1 MDYLRC
7 QNRVFL
13 PVTVATF
20 LLIVLA
26 IQESNPYEAQA
37 IGGKS
42 APVYHPP
49 LSKPYD
55 SRPFDHSSSIN
66 KPSLSSPTPSDQ
78 VDFETLLKSYQNETD
93 STLTPHLKKSDKLQG
108 ERPQTSRKGSEREA
122 DLARVRTEQQ
132 QLQALGYYD
141 GPIDGI
147 TGPKTVAAI
156 DRFTKDYGLSDT
168 EWHSQKGQKLRQAAT
183 GDSKKLRSLNA
194 TSDGAFQV
202 FLLRLASAKDSL
214 YIMHGP
220 DGRVLIRG
228 SDLSEMVARVDE
240 ESVATDAPPSI
251 IYFAVRGGTE
261 DQFNALASTLRILQ
275 KTNPGSRRIQALFS
289 AQNLALDPKVFFAK
303 GVTLNRE
310 PIITQ
315 DGSEY
320 SLRTSVRYPVAVG
333 AKVAAIRVVA
343 KSREILE
350 ALIDIL
356 HQLFASPNPA
366 DLSVAAIVAHCRSE
380 LIKKYDLT
388 EEQLQFQIESEIGNI
403 HVVHQFKP
411 FNIMEPN
418 PVYFN

>member
-7 QNRVFL
+7 NNRVFL

-20 LLIVLA
+20 LLMVLA
-26 IQESNPYEAQA
+26 IQESNPLEAA
-37 IGGKS
+37 ARGGRS
-42 APVYHPP
+42 APIHHSPP
-49 LSKPYD
+49 TRRLPPIDKTSP
-55 SRPFDHSSSIN
+55 SSST
-66 KPSLSSPTPSDQ
+66 LDQ
-78 VDFETLLKSYQNETD
+78 IEKFKKSYQGEKN
-93 STLTPHLKKSDKLQG
+93 STVSSPDQTSGELQRG
-108 ERPQTSRKGSEREA
+108 KPQTSSKDSEREA
-122 DLARVRTEQQ
+122 DHASVRKEQQ

-156 DRFTKDYGLSDT
+156 GRFTKDYGLSDT
-168 EWHSQKGQKLRQAAT
+168 EWHSKKGQKIRQAAI

-202 FLLRLASAKDSL
+202 FLLQLASANDSL
-214 YIMHGP
+214 YIVHRP
-220 DGRVLIRG
+220 DGRVLARG
-228 SDLSEMVARVDE
+228 SDLSEMVERVNG
-240 ESVATDAPPSI
+240 ESGSKDAPPST
-251 IYFAVRGGTE
+251 IYFAVKGGTE

-275 KTNPGSRRIQALFS
+275 KTNPYSRRIQALFS

-320 SLRTSVRYPVAVG
+320 SLRTSVRYPVTVG

-388 EEQLQFQIESEIGNI
+388 EEQLQFQIESEIGDI

-411 FNIMEPN
+411 FNIMELN